1 MMKCVKRR
9 LQKKKEKKEKAIF
22 QLLTITLGSRDGLAI
37 LKFMPIQC
45 SANRKPSIKARETL
59 KVNNK

>member
-1 MMKCVKRR
+1 MMSCVKRC
-9 LQKKKEKKEKAIF
+9 LQKKEAIF
-22 QLLTITLGSRDGLAI
+22 QLLTNSLGCHGLAI

-45 SANRKPSIKARETL
+45 IDNRKPSIKARETL

>member
-1 MMKCVKRR
+1 MMSCVKRCLR
-9 LQKKKEKKEKAIF
+9 KKEAIF
-22 QLLTITLGSRDGLAI
+22 QLLSISLDCHGLAI

-45 SANRKPSIKARETL
+45 SDNRKPSIKARETL